1 MRKRAL
7 IRFEI
12 GSGVISTKAQVAYG
26 MFSIPLDIIASSY
39 DVIDAGVSTFLYYL
53 TRVSGEIV

>member
-12 GSGVISTKAQVAYG
+12 GSGVISTKAQVTYG